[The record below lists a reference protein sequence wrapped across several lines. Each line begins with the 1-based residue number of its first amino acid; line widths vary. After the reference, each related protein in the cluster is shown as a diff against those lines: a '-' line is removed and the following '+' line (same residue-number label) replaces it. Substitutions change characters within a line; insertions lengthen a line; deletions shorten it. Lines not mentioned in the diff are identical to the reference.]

1 MSMQPDQPG
10 ESRSPSS
17 GAGDRVGTARDSCA
31 RYKYQRLRDRLRQA
45 VQSGELSGKLP
56 GERELGRRYDA
67 NAKTI
72 NKALCDLTSEGLLV
86 RHVGRG
92 TFVVDGVAPSSVSR
106 RKLLTYA
113 WISPDQRMD
122 ERDGLYQCAEALI
135 RQRG

>member
-56 GERELGRRYDA
+56 GERELARRYDA
-67 NAKTI
+67 NAKTV
-72 NKALCDLTSEGLLV
+72 NKALCDLTTEGLLEDDL
-86 RHVGRG
+86 HVGDQFEIGSTLVMVRQ
-92 TFVVDGVAPSSVSR
+92 PR
-106 RKLLTYA
+106 MPCYKLA
-113 WISPDQRMD
+113 AKFQREDMI
-122 ERDGLYQCAEALI
+122 EKFL
-135 RQRG
+135 